1 MFTTSEIAAFAKG
14 LRGQLLR
21 PGDDNYDEARRVW
34 NGMIDKR
41 PALIVRAAGVGD
53 VIQAVEF
60 ARKAARC
67 GAIWTTKPRPSAWR
81 RRAV

>member
-34 NGMIDKR
+34 NG
-41 PALIVRAAGVGD
+41 
-53 VIQAVEF
+53 
-60 ARKAARC
+60 
-67 GAIWTTKPRPSAWR
+67 
-81 RRAV
+81 